1 MLISFKIYLRYG
13 LQQHV
18 KRFRCRF
25 TRRKQI
31 FWFGIIYRKIFVFFW
46 RSESPSSQ
54 RSSPPISPGCEDQIL
69 DLPPHL
75 QDPFKKPM
83 PPFRQQDFQHFYSG
97 YPYHLIQHGGSAFHR
112 PLDPSGKPIPVSINS
127 TRDVETIIKRES
139 FFFYNFIKDS
149 HVARICATPSITGD
163 LSESWYVS
171 SAITKPSR

>member
-1 MLISFKIYLRYG
+1 MKNYCCALDN
-13 LQQHV
+13 
-18 KRFRCRF
+18 
-25 TRRKQI
+25 
-31 FWFGIIYRKIFVFFW
+31 WFFPHFF

-112 PLDPSGKPIPVSINS
+112 PIDASGKPIPVSIVTLYTS
-127 TRDVETIIKRES
+127 AIR
-139 FFFYNFIKDS
+139 FHLNFIKFS
-149 HVARICATPSITGD
+149 LLKIHMTHGFVPPH
-163 LSESWYVS
+163 LSLEILAKAGMFHPQLPNLAGKTQTNTHLIRANVYFCL
-171 SAITKPSR
+171 I

>member
-1 MLISFKIYLRYG
+1 MQWKFK
-13 LQQHV
+13 
-18 KRFRCRF
+18 K
-25 TRRKQI
+25 
-31 FWFGIIYRKIFVFFW
+31 VFFFI

-112 PLDPSGKPIPVSINS
+112 PIDASGKPIPVSNIKKFPLTSISNQN
-127 TRDVETIIKRES
+127 IITELNGE
-139 FFFYNFIKDS
+139 FFFLNIY
-149 HVARICATPSITGD
+149 
-163 LSESWYVS
+163 L
-171 SAITKPSR
+171 